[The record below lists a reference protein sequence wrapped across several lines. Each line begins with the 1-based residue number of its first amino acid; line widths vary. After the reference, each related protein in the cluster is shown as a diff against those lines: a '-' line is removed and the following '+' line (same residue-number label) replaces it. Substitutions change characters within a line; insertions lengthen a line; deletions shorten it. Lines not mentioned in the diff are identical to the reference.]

1 MGAGMRLF
9 EIRMPVMGNV
19 GDIVVTE
26 VLVQANHPVA
36 LDQPLITV
44 ETEMATMQLPS
55 PRVGIVHG
63 LSISVGD
70 KVQAGDLI
78 VTLREASVDDS
89 VAGELLPAK
98 VPEMGDLRN
107 PPSLKVIELMVRVGD
122 EVQRGQSLVTLEG
135 DDFLVEIPSEYCG
148 IVREMRVRLR
158 DRISPGAIISMIEE
172 TQDAGS
178 GVSSAE
184 NAAPLH
190 ATIVKK

>member
-1 MGAGMRLF
+1 MRLF
-9 EIRMPVMGNV
+9 EIKMPVMGDV
-19 GDIVVTE
+19 GDIVVTD

-36 LDQPLITV
+36 LEQPLITV

-55 PRVGIVHG
+55 PRVGIVHEVR
-63 LSISVGD
+63 INVGD
-70 KVQAGDLI
+70 KLQAGDLV
-78 VTLREASVDDS
+78 VTLREASADDS

-98 VPEMGDLRN
+98 VPEIGDPRN
-107 PPSLKVIELMVRVGD
+107 RPSLKVIELMVRVGD

-135 DDFLVEIPSEYCG
+135 DDFLVEVPSEYTG
-148 IVREMRVRLR
+148 VVREMRVRLR
-158 DRISPGAIISMIEE
+158 DWVSPGAIILMIEE

-184 NAAPLH
+184 AVAPLH